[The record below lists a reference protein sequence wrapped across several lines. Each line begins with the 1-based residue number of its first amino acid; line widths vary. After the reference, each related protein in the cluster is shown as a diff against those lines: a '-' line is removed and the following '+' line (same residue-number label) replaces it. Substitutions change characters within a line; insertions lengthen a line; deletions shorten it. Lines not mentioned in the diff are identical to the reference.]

1 MRRHLPLLIVAGLCA
16 VAIAVATAG
25 CGGADSPVSSTAAE
39 GRALTRQEA
48 SLLAGALYR
57 NYRTRGARFQAA
69 ALAGPGG
76 GTITMV
82 GDIDWKLHQGQ
93 AKVISDAGR
102 DRVTEVAWAP
112 SIALEYRPGMVQA
125 IQKVK
130 PGAKVIARK
139 PDRAHRRLDQ
149 IIEVITALA
158 TTKRENVQLI
168 MQRPQAR
175 FIREDTLRD
184 TEVVLLKYGPRT
196 TLWVNPETGQML
208 RFESSN
214 KDRTAPI
221 VVDIQ
226 PDPKVRVRPPLPEYV
241 VSAQEIADLYAKRAQ
256 TSP

>member
-1 MRRHLPLLIVAGLCA
+1 MRLLIPAAAVCVAALA
-16 VAIAVATAG
+16 VAG
-25 CGGADSPVSSTAAE
+25 CGGSGDSASTAPAE
-39 GRALTRQEA
+39 RKLTRQEA

-82 GDIDWKLHQGQ
+82 GDVDWKLHQGQ
-93 AKVISDAGR
+93 AKVISGAGK
-102 DRVTEVAWAP
+102 DRVTEVAWDP
-112 SIALEYRPGMVQA
+112 SIALEYRPGMVKA

-130 PGAKVIARK
+130 PQAVLIARQ
-139 PDRAHRRLDQ
+139 PDRDHRRLDQ

-168 MQRPQAR
+168 LQRPQAR
-175 FIREDTLRD
+175 FIREDVLRG
-184 TEVVLLKYGPRT
+184 TKVVLLRYGPRT
-196 TLWVNPETGQML
+196 TVWVNPKTGQML

-221 VVDIQ
+221 VVDIE
-226 PDPKVRVRPPLPEYV
+226 PNPKVRINPPRPEYV
-241 VSAQEIADLYAKRAQ
+241 VSAKEIAALYAKRAQ